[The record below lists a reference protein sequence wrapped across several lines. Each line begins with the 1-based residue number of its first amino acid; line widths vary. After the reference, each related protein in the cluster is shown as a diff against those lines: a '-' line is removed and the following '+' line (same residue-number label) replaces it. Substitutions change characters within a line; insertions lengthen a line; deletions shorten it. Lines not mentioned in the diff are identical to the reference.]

1 MKKIFVLLCFVFTLS
16 GCACFATEIDLTRD
30 GKMQKYVSEIGFK
43 ILNANRIDKRMV
55 FYYSDKKIM
64 NAFAMTSN
72 RSIYLFRGMSAYLEG
87 EDEYAA
93 VLSHEISHNV
103 DSYDGILR
111 GYFSPLSYLLAPR
124 KYEEKADKRAV
135 DYMVH
140 AGYNPVAIIVM
151 MNKTFS
157 QTRFEWCYTHPI
169 SSRRMMYV
177 YEYIYKKYPQ
187 YLANNAYQNNL
198 YYQNFLLTSR
208 TSRENFQDK
217 MEKAAQ
223 KNKKNKI

>member
-1 MKKIFVLLCFVFTLS
+1 MKKIFVLLCVVFTLS
-16 GCACFATEIDLTRD
+16 RCTCFATEIDLTRD

-55 FYYSDKKIM
+55 FYYSDKKVM
-64 NAFAMTSN
+64 NAFAVTSN
-72 RSIYLFRGMSAYLEG
+72 RSIYLFRGMSAYLDS

-103 DSYDGILR
+103 DSYDGVLR
-111 GYFSPLSYLLAPR
+111 GYFSSLPYLLAPR

-135 DYMVH
+135 DYMVK
-140 AGYNPVAIIVM
+140 AGYNPVAMIVM
-151 MNKTFS
+151 MSKIFP
-157 QTRFEWCYTHPI
+157 QTRFEWCYAHPI
-169 SSRRMMYV
+169 SSKRMMYV

-187 YLANNAYQNNL
+187 YLANNTYQNNL

-208 TSRENFQDK
+208 TSRENFEVK
-217 MEKAAQ
+217 MEHAAQ
-223 KNKKNKI
+223 KNKI